1 MNYKHLQ
8 YFWRVARSGGVVKAA
23 EEMHITPQ
31 TVSGQIQLLEEQL
44 GTPLFAKAGR
54 NLELTEAGRLAY
66 GYAEEIFS
74 LGAELEESLRHF
86 PEGGRPVDFRVG
98 VADAVPKAIA
108 YRLLAPAM
116 GLPDAVR
123 INCREWKLESLLSE
137 LAVHRID
144 MVLADAPIP
153 PKIDV
158 RAFNHRLGDSG
169 MSFFAA
175 PALQERF
182 VGPFPACLHGAPLL
196 VPGEDA
202 AVRPRLMRWLKSVGV
217 EPRLVGEFDDGA
229 LMKAFGQA
237 GAGAFIGATVLER
250 EVEVQYGVQVIGRC
264 SEVREEFF
272 AISVER
278 RLSHPCVLA
287 ITRAARDQL
296 FAPLIAG

>member
-1 MNYKHLQ
+1 MNYKHLH

-116 GLPDAVR
+116 DLPDAVR

-182 VGPFPACLHGAPLL
+182 AGPFPACLHGAPLL

-296 FAPLIAG
+296 FAPLIAS